1 MRLLACLAFA
11 RAWPSDLL
19 KHECAKGELL
29 VAGGFA
35 PPPIMGAMPE
45 VDASML
51 VVRSVVGEGTEG
63 TDDDDDEDELDG
75 ELFDGAIVA
84 VGDRLELR
92 YVSTRHPPLSTHLVF
107 VSSSGEIDG
116 GERCG
121 SSGAHLHCSTCG
133 ESPAW
138 MNRAVWTATTPG
150 GARLAVGAARGGFG
164 TPAVRVAIRTVNV
177 TVRERAI
184 TTLAEAPRTILAEA
198 DARGVSATEGDALPL
213 NACTA
218 GGGHEG

>member
-1 MRLLACLAFA
+1 MRLLACLAFV

-35 PPPIMGAMPE
+35 PPPIMGAIPE
-45 VDASML
+45 VDGSML
-51 VVRSVVGEGTEG
+51 VVRAVVGEGADD
-63 TDDDDDEDELDG
+63 DDDDDELEG
-75 ELFDGAIVA
+75 ELFDGATVA

-92 YVSTRHPPLSTHLVF
+92 YVSTRHPPTNTHLVF

-150 GARLAVGAARGGFG
+150 DARLAVGAARGGFG

-177 TVRERAI
+177 TVRASAVA
-184 TTLAEAPRTILAEA
+184 TLAEPAAPILA
-198 DARGVSATEGDALPL
+198 DARGVSAADALLQL

-218 GGGHEG
+218 AGGDKGDKG